1 MSGRSARA
9 GRVAGA
15 VCLTTLMAA
24 SLTACAA
31 SPDERIA
38 GKRWQVTEIYDDP
51 ALPRGVPEGTM
62 PPMIAFGRESYTGD
76 GACGS
81 FQGALTWRDEGIVA
95 VGEPQTVREAEC
107 DAVARTWD
115 DRLRAQLAGEFVVET
130 PDPDLRMTAVG
141 DPPAGEAAPGWA
153 AVSGD

>member
-107 DAVARTWD
+107 DGKTLFDTAKKILD
-115 DRLRAQLAGEFVVET
+115 EPDRLRTMRAAASN
-130 PDPDLRMTAVG
+130 TAVV
-141 DPPAGEAAPGWA
+141 DAAERIYQTA
-153 AVSGD
+153 IELAKA

>member
-62 PPMIAFGRESYTGD
+62 PPMIAT
-76 GACGS
+76 
-81 FQGALTWRDEGIVA
+81 
-95 VGEPQTVREAEC
+95 
-107 DAVARTWD
+107 ARYVSAA
-115 DRLRAQLAGEFVVET
+115 RS
-130 PDPDLRMTAVG
+130 
-141 DPPAGEAAPGWA
+141 APG
-153 AVSGD
+153 VSSCATQV